1 MAAGYSVERGAVIL
15 AGGDGTRLSGL
26 VHSVTGGNVPKQF
39 CSLLG
44 EVTLLERTRRR
55 VEMAVAPKKILFVV
69 NQSHEQHYGPMLGD
83 VPKSNL
89 VVQPENRGT
98 APAIALAL
106 LRMAASDPDASV
118 AIFPADH
125 FLSDEREFMRHVEMA
140 FEAVEERP
148 ELTVLLGIEP
158 SHPEVDYG
166 WIEPAQRISFG
177 RYDLYRIVSLCH
189 KPDIDDAVR
198 LLKCGGLWNSAVT
211 VGRLSTVLG
220 LIMVTAPELHSAFA
234 PLRAKFPDQPT
245 PRTVANVYKDLP
257 AIDFSEHILAA
268 TPVNL
273 AALPVARVRWVNL
286 AEPGRLRQ
294 TWNQLGIKPLWS
306 IGS

>member
-1 MAAGYSVERGAVIL
+1 MAVGYKVERGAVIL

-26 VHSVTGGNVPKQF
+26 VHNLTGGHVPKQF

-44 EVTLLERTRRR
+44 DVTMLERTRRR
-55 VEMAVAPKKILFVV
+55 VEMAVPGKKTLFVV
-69 NQSHEQHYGPMLGD
+69 NESHEQHYRPILAD

-106 LRMAASDPDASV
+106 LRMAAIAPDDAV

-148 ELTVLLGIEP
+148 ELTVVLGMEP
-158 SHPEVDYG
+158 SHPEVGYG
-166 WIEPAQRISFG
+166 WIKPAERISFG
-177 RYDLYRIVSLCH
+177 RYDLYRVAGLCH
-189 KPDIDDAVR
+189 QPDLEEAVR
-198 LLKCGGLWNSAVT
+198 LLKCGGLWNSAIT
-211 VGRLSTVLG
+211 VGRLSTIMG
-220 LIMVTAPELHSAFA
+220 LIMVTAPKLHSAFA
-234 PLRAKFPDQPT
+234 PLRAKFPEQPT
-245 PRTVANVYKDLP
+245 PRTVAGVYRDLP
-257 AIDFSEHILAA
+257 AIDFSEYILAA
-268 TPVNL
+268 APVNL
-273 AALPVARVRWVNL
+273 AVLHVPRVRWVNL

-294 TWNQLGIKPLWS
+294 TWHQLGIKPLWS
-306 IGS
+306 VG